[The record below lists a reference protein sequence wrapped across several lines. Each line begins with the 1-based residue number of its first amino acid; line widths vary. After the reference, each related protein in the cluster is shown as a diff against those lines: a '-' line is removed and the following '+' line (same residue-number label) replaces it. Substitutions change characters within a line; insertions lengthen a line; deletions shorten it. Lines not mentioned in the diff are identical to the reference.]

1 MENELAEFD
10 QTTNNLKIDEMLTGG
25 KHQYP
30 AEPYKHISPMNSAIF
45 ALVQSS
51 INLQNCYKVM
61 SARYIAKYAA
71 GFETRAKANFSS
83 SNESNSFEVH
93 VSEVDNS
100 KIAGVRGSKKIIPY
114 HFPCTF
120 HYRNT
125 LVDIKTAVCVKQ
137 YGLCPYS
144 NINQRIPARVS
155 KGAEDDEE

>member
-100 KIAGVRGSKKIIPY
+100 KIAGVKASKK
-114 HFPCTF
+114 
-120 HYRNT
+120 N
-125 LVDIKTAVCVKQ
+125 
-137 YGLCPYS
+137 
-144 NINQRIPARVS
+144 NQSSPITARVLS
-155 KGAEDDEE
+155 ITETLWWILNLPYVSSNMDFVHIPTLP